1 MNGRTRTL
9 LICGILAGPLY
20 VVVGLIEIA
29 IRPGF
34 DITRH
39 PLSLMSLGDLGWI
52 QIANFLVT
60 GSLVIA
66 GAAGMRRAIAIGR
79 GRTWGPLL
87 VGVYGLGLVAAAFFS
102 ADPMNGFP
110 PGTPAGMPATISWH
124 ALLQFVS
131 AAIAFFALIAACFVF
146 ARRFASERRSGWAA
160 YSVATG
166 VFFFAAFVGNAV
178 GAGSPSLAVAFAIAI
193 VLGWTWIS
201 AVAARLA
208 GGLVS
213 AEA

>member
-66 GAAGMRRAIAIGR
+66 GAAGMRRAIATGR

-110 PGTPAGMPATISWH
+110 PGTPAGMPATIRR
-124 ALLQFVS
+124 S
-131 AAIAFFALIAACFVF
+131 AACTPPSYKL
-146 ARRFASERRSGWAA
+146 S
-160 YSVATG
+160 SVALKS
-166 VFFFAAFVGNAV
+166 
-178 GAGSPSLAVAFAIAI
+178 AGSTGRPCSLKVA
-193 VLGWTWIS
+193 L
-201 AVAARLA
+201 
-208 GGLVS
+208 
-213 AEA
+213 